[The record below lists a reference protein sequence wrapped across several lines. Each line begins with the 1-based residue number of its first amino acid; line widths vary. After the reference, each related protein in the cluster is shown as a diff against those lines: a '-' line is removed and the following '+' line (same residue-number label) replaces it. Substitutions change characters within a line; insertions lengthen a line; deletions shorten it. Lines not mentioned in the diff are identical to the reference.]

1 MNKCRHCQSELTFKF
16 LDLGSSPPS
25 NEYILKENLDKPEK
39 SYPLQ
44 VYVCSN
50 CWLVQTKDFTSGEDL
65 FKDDYSYLSSTSSS
79 WLEHSKE
86 YTEKIID
93 LLNLN
98 KDSFIVELAS
108 NDGYLLQNF
117 LKKNIKC
124 IGIEPTRG
132 TAQIAIEKG
141 IETIIKFFGEQTAI
155 DVIKEYQ
162 MADLIIG
169 NNVYAHVPDIN
180 DFTKGMKLL
189 LSDNGVITLEFPS
202 LVSLIDHKQFDTVYH
217 EHFSYLSLSSV
228 KKIFEKQGLRIW
240 KVENLST
247 HGGSLRVYGCHSECK
262 RKEHHSVSAQLNLEE
277 KAGLL
282 NIQTYNGFQKSC
294 EDIKSNFIN
303 FLNKAK
309 ADNKKVVGYGAA
321 AKGNTLINFSGIDR
335 SLIKYVCDAATF
347 KQNKYLPGS
356 KIPILDP
363 SMIEKDPP
371 DFIII
376 FPWNLA
382 MEIKSYLSDKI
393 KPNCKIVTFIPELK
407 TW

>member
-1 MNKCRHCQSELTFKF
+1 
-16 LDLGSSPPS
+16 
-25 NEYILKENLDKPEK
+25 
-39 SYPLQ
+39 
-44 VYVCSN
+44 
-50 CWLVQTKDFTSGEDL
+50 
-65 FKDDYSYLSSTSSS
+65 
-79 WLEHSKE
+79 
-86 YTEKIID
+86 
-93 LLNLN
+93 
-98 KDSFIVELAS
+98 
-108 NDGYLLQNF
+108 
-117 LKKNIKC
+117 
-124 IGIEPTRG
+124 
-132 TAQIAIEKG
+132 
-141 IETIIKFFGEQTAI
+141 
-155 DVIKEYQ
+155 